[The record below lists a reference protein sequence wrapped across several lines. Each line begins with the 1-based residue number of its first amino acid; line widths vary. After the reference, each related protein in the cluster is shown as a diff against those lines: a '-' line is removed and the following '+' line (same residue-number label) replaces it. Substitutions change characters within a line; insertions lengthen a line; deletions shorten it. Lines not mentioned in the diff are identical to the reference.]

1 MKILLLLLP
10 LLLAIG
16 CTTVKISDAKQN
28 AEIAALTRELAAL
41 SPAVNP
47 AEALRAA
54 DVAVRYPLWLA
65 QEWRATTPATFNNTL
80 INCGIHPRGL
90 CYQWADDLT
99 VKLLA
104 LQLRTLKIHRG
115 VAKLGTR
122 REHSCVVLTA
132 TSQNFTNGLALDAWR
147 NCGKLNWSPVTADK
161 YAWQEVVLP
170 PDYAAELQA
179 AAEKLE
185 GKSVLP

>member
-10 LLLAIG
+10 LLIVIG
-16 CTTVKISDAKQN
+16 CTTVKVSDAKQN

-47 AEALRAA
+47 TEALRAA
-54 DVAVRYPLWLA
+54 DAAVRYPLLLA
-65 QEWRATTPATFNNTL
+65 QKWRATPPAIFNNTL
-80 INCGIHPRGL
+80 INCGLHPRGL

-104 LQLRTLKIHRG
+104 RQLHTLEIHRG

-122 REHSCVVLTA
+122 HEHSCVVLTA
-132 TSQNFTNGLALDAWR
+132 PGQNFTNGIALDAWR
-147 NCGKLNWSPVTADK
+147 NCGKLNWSPVTTDK
-161 YAWQEVVLP
+161 YAWQEVDLP
-170 PDYAAELQA
+170 TDYAAELQA
-179 AAEKLE
+179 AAEKLA
-185 GKSVLP
+185 GKSVTP